1 MVVVV
6 VKRAVRGKGG
16 EREIANEGRT
26 ETAYP
31 TEHRSHLPYPEVPPA
46 SSREVMRAATSS
58 K

>member
-1 MVVVV
+1 MVG